1 MHENCGISMTEE
13 HGTIIIPSKIHNDRK
28 ITIDS
33 KRVITELHILTENKQ
48 IKTEYK
54 TSRYTNTNV
63 AYVFIS
69 IHMHTEKIIHTD
81 VFKRL
86 GSAPRR

>member
-1 MHENCGISMTEE
+1 MHENCGISMTEK
-13 HGTIIIPSKIHNDRK
+13 HGTTIIPSKIHNDRK

-69 IHMHTEKIIHTD
+69 IHTHTD
-81 VFKRL
+81 KNNTHRCI
-86 GSAPRR
+86 